1 MIKNTLYLIE
11 ALALIL
17 AILSM
22 LASYMTEKTLNL
34 GKRIMDEQRE
44 LIIVALTMIEMM
56 AEDLETPVNSKEW
69 VEDFYLE
76 RARKKID
83 KMREEKNNGREIQ
96 FRNS

>member
-1 MIKNTLYLIE
+1 MSLIE

-17 AILSM
+17 AILAM

-83 KMREEKNNGREIQ
+83 KMREENKNGKTGDN
-96 FRNS
+96 

>member
-1 MIKNTLYLIE
+1 MSLIE

-17 AILSM
+17 AILAI
-22 LASYMTEKTLNL
+22 LASYMTEKALNL

-83 KMREEKNNGREIQ
+83 KMREEKKRGESGENNT
-96 FRNS
+96 N

>member
-1 MIKNTLYLIE
+1 MSLVE

-17 AILSM
+17 AILAI

-83 KMREEKNNGREIQ
+83 KMREEKKRGESGENNT
-96 FRNS
+96 N

>member
-1 MIKNTLYLIE
+1 MSLVE

-17 AILSM
+17 AILAM

-83 KMREEKNNGREIQ
+83 KMREEKKRGESGENNT
-96 FRNS
+96 N

>member
-1 MIKNTLYLIE
+1 MSLIE

-17 AILSM
+17 AILAM

-83 KMREEKNNGREIQ
+83 KMREEKKRGENGENNTNQ
-96 FRNS
+96 SSN

>member
-1 MIKNTLYLIE
+1 MSLVE

-22 LASYMTEKTLNL
+22 LASYMTEKALNL

-44 LIIVALTMIEMM
+44 LIIVTLTMIEMM

-83 KMREEKNNGREIQ
+83 KMREEKNDK
-96 FRNS
+96 

>member
-1 MIKNTLYLIE
+1 MSLVE

-22 LASYMTEKTLNL
+22 LSSYMTEKALNL

-44 LIIVALTMIEMM
+44 LIIVTLTMIEMM

-83 KMREEKNNGREIQ
+83 KMREEKKRGESGENNTNQ
-96 FRNS
+96 SSN

>member
-1 MIKNTLYLIE
+1 MSLVE

-17 AILSM
+17 AILAM

-83 KMREEKNNGREIQ
+83 KMREEKKRGENGENNTNQ
-96 FRNS
+96 SSN

>member
-1 MIKNTLYLIE
+1 
-11 ALALIL
+11 
-17 AILSM
+17 
-22 LASYMTEKTLNL
+22 
-34 GKRIMDEQRE
+34 MDEQRE

-83 KMREEKNNGREIQ
+83 KMREEKKRGESGENNT
-96 FRNS
+96 N

>member
-1 MIKNTLYLIE
+1 MSLVE

-17 AILSM
+17 AILAV

-83 KMREEKNNGREIQ
+83 KMREEKKRGENGENNTNQ
-96 FRNS
+96 SSN

>member
-1 MIKNTLYLIE
+1 MSLIE

-17 AILSM
+17 AILAI

-83 KMREEKNNGREIQ
+83 KMREEKKRGESGENNTNQ
-96 FRNS
+96 SSN

>member
-1 MIKNTLYLIE
+1 MSLVE

-17 AILSM
+17 AILAI

-83 KMREEKNNGREIQ
+83 KMREEKKPAEN
-96 FRNS
+96 